1 MPNCILWVLRTG
13 APWRDLHERYPPYQ
27 GYHRRFQR
35 WIEEGVLGSVLEA
48 LALDL
53 QERVQIDLSAIKGWR
68 RAVRIRKTLEERRCG
83 AGSLALAERPVPL
96 AQ

>member
-1 MPNCILWVLRTG
+1 VNDRLRRLVEFVGEPTWREVLEPLIPN
-13 APWRDLHERYPPYQ
+13 P
-27 GYHRRFQR
+27 
-35 WIEEGVLGSVLEA
+35 IEEGVLGSVLEA

-83 AGSLALAERPVPL
+83 ADRSARV
-96 AQ
+96 

>member
-1 MPNCILWVLRTG
+1 VNDRLRRLVEFVGEPTWREVLEPLIPN
-13 APWRDLHERYPPYQ
+13 P
-27 GYHRRFQR
+27 
-35 WIEEGVLGSVLEA
+35 IEERVLGSVLEA
-48 LALDL
+48 LALDF

>member
-1 MPNCILWVLRTG
+1 MMTNTLCPEWTIIPIHALC
-13 APWRDLHERYPPYQ
+13 
-27 GYHRRFQR
+27 HRRFQR
-35 WIEEGVLGSVLEA
+35 WIEEGVLGSVREA

-53 QERVQIDLSAIKGWR
+53 QERVQIDFSAIKGWR